1 MNITSLSELRQL
13 YGHATERSV
22 KKEIA
27 ALDTHAIQFIGLSP
41 FVVLASGGTQGDM
54 DASPRGGD
62 AGFVKVLNAHTLLIP
77 DAPGNNRLDT
87 LENIVTTG
95 HVGLLFMVP
104 GFDETLRVNG
114 RAVLETDPA
123 LLEAFRAIGGELGPS
138 QVWKIGTANGMGW
151 VLTSVRRSMSN
162 LADPKCGALVK
173 LHTTRVGMH
182 GSREHLW
189 ALPTQDAAA

>member
-1 MNITSLSELRQL
+1 MNQPQLDFTRRPQVPYWNTTPLPVSEL
-13 YGHATERSV
+13 AAA
-22 KKEIA
+22 IA
-27 ALDTHAIQFIGLSP
+27 RADKQDDAVMAI
-41 FVVLASGGTQGDM
+41 
-54 DASPRGGD
+54 
-62 AGFVKVLNAHTLLIP
+62 
-77 DAPGNNRLDT
+77 
-87 LENIVTTG
+87 
-95 HVGLLFMVP
+95 
-104 GFDETLRVNG
+104 
-114 RAVLETDPA
+114 
-123 LLEAFRAIGGELGPS
+123 FRAIGGELGPS